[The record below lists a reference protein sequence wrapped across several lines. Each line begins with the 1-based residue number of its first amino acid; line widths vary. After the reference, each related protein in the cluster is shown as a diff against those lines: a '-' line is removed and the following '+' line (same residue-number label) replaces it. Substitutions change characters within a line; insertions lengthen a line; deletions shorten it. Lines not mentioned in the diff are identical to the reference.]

1 MSDYYSAKRLPVD
14 PGQTGWLSILDRVPF
29 YPTLEQNISADWVI
43 IGGGFTGL
51 SAAKQLAYKGGSG
64 LSIALLE
71 ASQIGAGPA
80 GRNSGFMI
88 DLPHALSGDSYV
100 GNLSS
105 DRELIRLNR
114 VAQRFAISA
123 AEEYQMPDHCVDRCG
138 KINASVDHNNQHH
151 NDIYAKQLDQLGE
164 TYSMLSSD
172 DMLAI
177 TGSEYYANGLYTP
190 GTILLQPA
198 EYITRLAQ
206 GIHQRKSQ
214 FRIFE
219 RSPALSFTRV
229 GKHWV
234 IKTQHGSVTAEG
246 IIIAVNGHA
255 ESFGFYENRLMHVFT
270 YASMTKPL
278 SAFQQKK
285 IGGEARWGIT
295 PSDPMGTTI
304 RRINT
309 PEGNRIVIR
318 NGWSFDPSMQVSPA
332 RVENY
337 AKSHRISFDR
347 RYPALTDVDFEYS
360 WGGRLCLS
368 RNTVPAFGWVDKNV
382 ISACCQNG
390 LGTATGTLAGI
401 AAADLAMNRNTEV
414 ITYLTNQDTPSKLP
428 PRLLSYIGANATI
441 KFKEFRARKEI

>member
-1 MSDYYSAKRLPVD
+1 MSDHYSAKRLPVD
-14 PGQTGWLSILDRVPF
+14 PGHTGWLNIIEKVPS

-88 DLPHALSGDSYV
+88 DLPHALGGDSYV
-100 GNLSS
+100 GDLSS
-105 DRELIRLNR
+105 DREQIRLNR
-114 VAQRFAISA
+114 IAQRFATDA
-123 AEEYQMPDHCVDRCG
+123 AKEYQMPDHCVDKSG
-138 KINASVDHNNQHH
+138 KINASVDYNGQHH
-151 NDIYAKQLDQLGE
+151 NDIYAKQLDELGE

-172 DMLAI
+172 DMQAI
-177 TGSEYYANGLYTP
+177 TGSQFYSGGLYTP

-198 EYITRLAQ
+198 EYITRLAR
-206 GIHQRKSQ
+206 GVCQRKPQ
-214 FRIFE
+214 LQIFE
-219 RSPALSFTRV
+219 HSPALSFTRV

-246 IIIAVNGHA
+246 IIIAANGHA
-255 ESFGFYENRLMHVFT
+255 ESFGFYQNRLMHVFT
-270 YASMTKPL
+270 YASMTRPL
-278 SAFQQKK
+278 TASQQKM
-285 IGGEARWGIT
+285 IGGDERWGIT

-318 NGWSFDPSMQVSPA
+318 NGWSFDPSMQISPS
-332 RVENY
+332 RIENY
-337 AKSHRISFDR
+337 VKSHRLSFNR
-347 RYPALTDVDFEYS
+347 RYPELHDVDFEYS

-390 LGTATGTLAGI
+390 LGTAQGTLAGM
-401 AAADLAMNRNTEV
+401 AAADLAMDRNTEV
-414 ITYLTNQDTPSKLP
+414 ITYLTNHDAPSKLP
-428 PRLLSYIGANATI
+428 PRVLSYIGANATI
-441 KFKEFRARKEI
+441 KIKEFRARKEM